1 MLSMHQPKLAG
12 PDLETLV
19 AQDSVSLT
27 FAIADNPH
35 VAAIKSGAIVIKG
48 VQPKFVDV
56 KPQIA
61 AYRRMVRDLEF
72 DVCELAPTT
81 YVIARALGAPF
92 IALPI
97 FLMRAFHHG
106 GLLVRPDAG
115 ITKPSDLE
123 GKRVGVRAY
132 SVTTGAWTRGI
143 LIDDYGLDS
152 SNVTWVVDDEEHVT
166 QMPLPPNV
174 IHAPQ
179 GSSLVS
185 MMAAGEIQAGF
196 AGNAGL
202 GRAGAPT
209 SGWDAN
215 KIARDETYR
224 DLFPNARELEAQWH
238 ERTGIYPMHGTI
250 VVKESVLKERPWVA
264 KSLFDAFTHAKNDWL
279 PKMRSGE
286 ANSATDQKFRDMI
299 DIVGADPLPFGVAE
313 NIKTIEALESFAWKQ
328 KLTARRMSL
337 PELFVDPMAL

>member
-1 MLSMHQPKLAG
+1 MHQSKSADCRIG
-12 PDLETLV
+12 ETFV

-27 FAIADNPH
+27 FAVADNPH
-35 VAAIKSGAIVIKG
+35 VAAIKSGAIGIRG
-48 VQPKFVDV
+48 VAPEFIDV

-81 YVIARALGAPF
+81 YVIARAFGAPF

-115 ITKPSDLE
+115 IAKPSDLE
-123 GKRVGVRAY
+123 GKKVGVRAY

-143 LIDDYGLDS
+143 LIDEYGLDS
-152 SNVTWVVDDEEHVT
+152 SKVTWVVDDEEHVT
-166 QMPLPPNV
+166 QMQLPPNV

-215 KIARDETYR
+215 KIAPGESYP

-238 ERTGIYPMHGTI
+238 KRTGVYPMHGTI
-250 VVKESVLKERPWVA
+250 VIKESVLKERPWVA
-264 KSLFDAFTHAKNDWL
+264 KSLLDAFTHAKEDWL
-279 PKMRSGE
+279 PRMRSGE
-286 ANSATDQKFRDMI
+286 ANGATDQKFRAMM
-299 DIVGADPLPFGVAE
+299 DIVGADPLPFGVAD
-313 NIKTIEALESFAWKQ
+313 NIKTIEALESFASKQ
-328 KLTARRMSL
+328 RLTPRRLSL
-337 PELFVDPMAL
+337 SELFVDPLAL